1 MMKNR
6 CENKTAAV
14 SCDLQCTYILY
25 IYCYHSIMKD
35 DHSMKDDNDV
45 RSIKPTT
52 SSRGMNRFH
61 FRTGKI

>member
-1 MMKNR
+1 MKDDHSIMKDDHSMMK
-6 CENKTAAV
+6 
-14 SCDLQCTYILY
+14 DD
-25 IYCYHSIMKD
+25 HSIMKD